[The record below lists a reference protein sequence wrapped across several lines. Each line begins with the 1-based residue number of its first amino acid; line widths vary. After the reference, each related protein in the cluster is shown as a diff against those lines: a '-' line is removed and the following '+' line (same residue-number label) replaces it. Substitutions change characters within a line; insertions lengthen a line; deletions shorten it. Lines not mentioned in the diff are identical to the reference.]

1 MTHPPRARTA
11 SLLAKDS
18 LPGSLAPSLLLPFS
32 LPKGFHMAETIEE
45 VAIMSLEAGMDM
57 DLGGVRRFLAHF
69 PPVLLL

>member
-1 MTHPPRARTA
+1 
-11 SLLAKDS
+11 
-18 LPGSLAPSLLLPFS
+18 
-32 LPKGFHMAETIEE
+32 MAETIEE